1 MSRTPFAA
9 RATAALLPCVLL
21 VPAAPLAAQEPEDVP
36 VTIKELDVEGA
47 IREFQSF
54 QVKLGEF
61 RDQIGEGRG
70 IAQETIQI
78 LDELRAE
85 AGPENGFNEG
95 PILGAIE
102 GYVDGVIAK
111 QVELVDFL
119 ESQRY
124 RISYYA
130 NKMAASVRPEDLA
143 VLFGTVEQND
153 AAIGA
158 NVRSLDAVQQ
168 EIAAFVD
175 TLPPGQLD
183 KDTFRPTRDMSP
195 EVRAQLDSLLYRY
208 QQERNGLE
216 LAKKRLELVRA
227 AQRSVSAPQ
236 DASLEIDADLLVG
249 QMFGALD
256 KIRMQ
261 MSMDLLFLEQ
271 LLRGYAR
278 STRTQDILD
287 AFQSLV
293 ELQGDL
299 DGPNPELSSI
309 LDWLQDSSI
318 RRISLS
324 ADGLARPGLSIPRY
338 SDVLREAYTAARGTA
353 AP

>member
-1 MSRTPFAA
+1 MTRRITLVCVAACWLFLPPFAS
-9 RATAALLPCVLL
+9 
-21 VPAAPLAAQEPEDVP
+21 AQTPGEVP

-47 IREFQSF
+47 IREFQNF
-54 QVKLGEF
+54 QARLGQYRE
-61 RDQIGEGRG
+61 QIGAGRSV
-70 IAQETIQI
+70 AKETVQI
-78 LDELRAE
+78 LDELRAT
-85 AGPENGFNEG
+85 AGPENEFNEG
-95 PILGAIE
+95 PILEAVT
-102 GYVDGVIAK
+102 GYVDGVIGK

-143 VLFGTVEQND
+143 VLFGTVAQND
-153 AAIGA
+153 AAIGS

-168 EIAAFVD
+168 QIATFVD
-175 TLPPGQLD
+175 GLEDGQFD
-183 KDTFRPTRDMSP
+183 RDTFRPTNSLPP
-195 EVRAQLDSLLYRY
+195 EQRKQLDALLYRY
-208 QQERNGLE
+208 QQERNGLA

-227 AQRSVSAPQ
+227 AQRGIGPSI
-236 DASLEIDADLLVG
+236 DTSLEIDADLLVG
-249 QMFGALD
+249 EMFGALD
-256 KIRMQ
+256 RIRLQ

-271 LLRGYAR
+271 LLQGYAR
-278 STRTQDILD
+278 SARTQDILD

-309 LDWLQDSSI
+309 LDWLQDSSV

-324 ADGLARPGLSIPRY
+324 AAGLERRELSIPRY
-338 SDVLREAYTAARGTA
+338 SDVLREAYSAARQDSGDER
-353 AP
+353 

>member
-1 MSRTPFAA
+1 MIRISTATWLAA
-9 RATAALLPCVLL
+9 GWLSLAPAAL
-21 VPAAPLAAQEPEDVP
+21 AQDQGDVP

-47 IREFQSF
+47 IREFRDFQS
-54 QVKLGEF
+54 KLGEYQE
-61 RDQIGEGRG
+61 QIGAGRS
-70 IAQETIQI
+70 IAKETVQI
-78 LDELRAE
+78 LDELRQTADASNE
-85 AGPENGFNEG
+85 FNEN
-95 PILGAIE
+95 PILEAVV

-119 ESQRY
+119 DSQRY

-153 AAIGA
+153 AAIGS
-158 NVRSLDAVQQ
+158 NVRSLDAIQQ
-168 EIAAFVD
+168 KVAGFVD
-175 TLPPGQLD
+175 QLPED
-183 KDTFRPTRDMSP
+183 WFDREAFRPTEAMPREQRD
-195 EVRAQLDSLLYRY
+195 QLDALLYRY

-216 LAKKRLELVRA
+216 LAKKRLQLVRA
-227 AQRSVSAPQ
+227 AQRNIGAPLE
-236 DASLEIDADLLVG
+236 ASLEIDADLLVG
-249 QMFGALD
+249 QMFGELD
-256 KIRMQ
+256 KIRLQ

-271 LLRGYAR
+271 LLQGYAR
-278 STRTQDILD
+278 SARTQDILD

-324 ADGLARPGLSIPRY
+324 ASGFNRPDLSIPRY
-338 SDVLREAYTAARGTA
+338 SDVLREAYTAARTPGD
-353 AP
+353 APGENQ